1 MYRYSCR
8 RATIR
13 NRLPDHY
20 QPLHRSEVA
29 RERRIEGAADEEP
42 IPYPALMQ
50 PFSPDHPV
58 RLLIERLRQFGEYPA
73 GVRPIDE
80 SRRVPRTAF
89 FPGGN
94 GLWDPDG
101 SRPSLP
107 QRPLMLLGHNFG
119 DVAAMED
126 AAQRGMEDLSG
137 PTWRNLL
144 RLLAD
149 ADVSPHRCFY
159 TNALMGLKDD
169 GGGNVGALS
178 DDGVYRQRC
187 CDFLE
192 YQIEVLQPGCI
203 LALGADAQ
211 QMLVRLSPDIA
222 AVWCGPRGGQTTIKS
237 LFASPDRG
245 LIPSVRFDRALSC
258 GVAVMYHPCE
268 MRNLRPVWG
277 ETVELVQAA
286 AALCGV

>member
-1 MYRYSCR
+1 
-8 RATIR
+8 
-13 NRLPDHY
+13 
-20 QPLHRSEVA
+20 VA
-29 RERRIEGAADEEP
+29 RERRIEGAADEEQ

-73 GVRPIDE
+73 GVRAIDE
-80 SRRVPRTAF
+80 SRRVLRTAF

-101 SRPSLP
+101 SRPSLHP
-107 QRPLMLLGHNFG
+107 RPLMLLGHNFG
-119 DVAAMED
+119 DVAALED
-126 AAQRGMEDLSG
+126 ASHLGIEDLSG

-149 ADVSPHRCFY
+149 AGVSPPRCFF

-178 DDGVYRQRC
+178 DDDVYRQRC
-187 CDFLE
+187 CDFLQ
-192 YQIEVLQPGCI
+192 YQIEVVRPGCI
-203 LALGADAQ
+203 IALGADAQ

-222 AVWCGPRGGQTTIKS
+222 AAWRGQRGGETTIKS
-237 LFASPDRG
+237 LIMSPTRG
-245 LIPSVRFDRALSC
+245 LIASVRFAHSLSC

-286 AALCGV
+286 AALCRD